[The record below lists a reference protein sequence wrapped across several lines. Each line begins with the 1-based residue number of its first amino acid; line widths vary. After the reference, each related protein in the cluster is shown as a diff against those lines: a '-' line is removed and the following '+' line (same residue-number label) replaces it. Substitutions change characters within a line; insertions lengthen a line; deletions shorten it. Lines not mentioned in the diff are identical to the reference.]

1 MSFLTHAAWKNNP
14 AWVQLLGLCPLLA
27 VSNSLAN
34 ALALAFASALVLI
47 GSNTL
52 ISATRRIIPDY
63 ARLPVFVLVIAT
75 FTTCATLIMQAFAY
89 ELYLQVALFVQI
101 IVTNCMILARAESFA
116 SRNRLWPS
124 LLDAIGTA
132 LGFAIALVVL
142 GAVREV
148 LGSGSLG
155 AGVFSRD
162 GLVLADTPML
172 IAALPPG
179 AFIIAGLLLA
189 FGRAI
194 SGAIGNQ
201 QPSLNRQ
208 TSSNRE
214 P

>member
-1 MSFLTHAAWKNNP
+1 MSVLSHAAWKNNP

-34 ALALAFASALVLI
+34 ALALSFASALVLI

-52 ISATRRIIPDY
+52 ISATRNIIPEY

-75 FTTCATLIMQAFAY
+75 FTTCATLIMQAYAY
-89 ELYLQVALFVQI
+89 EVYLQVALFVQI

-132 LGFAIALVVL
+132 LGFAVALIVL
-142 GAVREV
+142 GAIREA

-162 GLVLADTPML
+162 GLVLVDTPLL

-189 FGRAI
+189 FGRAL
-194 SGAIGNQ
+194 SQ
-201 QPSLNRQ
+201 RQPSLKKPTEQ
-208 TSSNRE
+208 QS
-214 P
+214 

>member
-1 MSFLTHAAWKNNP
+1 MSLLSHAAWKNNP

-34 ALALAFASALVLI
+34 ALALSFASALVLI

-52 ISATRRIIPDY
+52 ISATRSIIPDY

-75 FTTCATLIMQAFAY
+75 FTTCATLIMQAYAY

-132 LGFAIALVVL
+132 LGFAVALIVL
-142 GAVREV
+142 GGVREA
-148 LGSGSLG
+148 LGAGTLG
-155 AGVFSRD
+155 AGVLSRD
-162 GLVLADTPML
+162 GLVLVDTPLL

-189 FGRAI
+189 LGK
-194 SGAIGNQ
+194 SIGQRQIN
-201 QPSLNRQ
+201 PKQ
-208 TSSNRE
+208 TSE
-214 P
+214 QQT

>member
-1 MSFLTHAAWKNNP
+1 MSVLSHAAWKNNP

-34 ALALAFASALVLI
+34 ALALSFASALVLI

-52 ISATRRIIPDY
+52 ISATRTIIPDY

-132 LGFAIALVVL
+132 LGFAVALIVL
-142 GAVREV
+142 GALREV
-148 LGSGSLG
+148 LGAGSLG
-155 AGVFSRD
+155 AGVFSQE
-162 GLVLADTPML
+162 GFNLLDTPLL

-189 FGRAI
+189 IGRAI
-194 SGAIGNQ
+194 SQ
-201 QPSLNRQ
+201 QRS
-208 TSSNRE
+208 TSQKTSEQRT
-214 P
+214 